1 MPFDM
6 TIALPRDARYAATA
20 RLIADEAARDAGS
33 TGRPAETFAARV
45 EDVTRAELTARGNSL
60 HVVIAVHRNASA
72 ITVTIGRQTL
82 TLDL

>member
-20 RLIADEAARDAGS
+20 RLIVDEAARDAGS
-33 TGRPAETFAARV
+33 TGQPAQSFAARV
-45 EDVTRAELTARGNSL
+45 EDAIRTELSARSNNQ

-72 ITVTIGRQTL
+72 IIVTIDRHTL

>member
-20 RLIADEAARDAGS
+20 RLIVDETARDAGS
-33 TGRPAETFAARV
+33 TGQPAQTFAARV
-45 EDVTRAELTARGNSL
+45 EDVARAELTARGTDR
-60 HVVIAVHRNASA
+60 HVLIAVHRNASA
-72 ITVTIGRQTL
+72 IVVTIDRQTL